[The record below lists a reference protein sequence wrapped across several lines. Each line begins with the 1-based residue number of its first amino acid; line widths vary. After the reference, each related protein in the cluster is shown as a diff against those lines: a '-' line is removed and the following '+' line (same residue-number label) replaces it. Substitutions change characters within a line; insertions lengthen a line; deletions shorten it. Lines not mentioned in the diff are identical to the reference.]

1 MASYFNPDTINTG
14 RDQLN
19 NAYNS
24 LEPVK
29 TALSAV
35 KNSINKVSDKVG
47 KPAVNIDSDTVNQAM
62 NVMMGRSS
70 DFAKSVDSF
79 NNLNNQIIGNNNS
92 QTTTASVG
100 TLSGTLVG
108 TAVTVNSSGIKS
120 SAGEVKNIA
129 NNSQVETLFDTDP
142 ITSVDD
148 FSSNTNTFFGEET
161 NLSNSGINIYEALN
175 GKIDSDEYQLL
186 LKDISEKYNIS
197 EADAK
202 KILENLNQD
211 TLDNYGIISNEIIYI
226 YQSKPEEFNKDFG
239 FVMDKENITSTSSAL
254 IIDMYM
260 FANSKEKGGNIFVQ
274 NEDGSLSI
282 NPDIQDKET
291 YLTEEKN
298 LINENNIDEETINNY
313 LHTKNENIDFKSET
327 LINEETKENF
337 YKEGTEE
344 YDIDK
349 LKNVVESEMIDGK
362 NLVLNIHNDNT
373 PTIINAD
380 VGSDTTMPVEP
391 QSDVSSSQNIET
403 TPNIP
408 QNSFIQAVT
417 NEGLTINNQ
426 GSDTTTIAW
435 NELVDYD
442 FSIYSTEFITL

>member
-19 NAYNS
+19 NAYNF

-202 KILENLNQD
+202 IILENLNQD

-313 LHTKNENIDFKSET
+313 LHTKNENIDFKSEI

-362 NLVLNIHNDNT
+362 KLVLNIHNDNT